1 MILGDQV
8 DLVGVITW
16 EDGEGR
22 RQQATIRADPVWIGR
37 TADCSACIP
46 DLTVSRHHA
55 LIRRTKDG
63 FQVEDHSRN
72 GIEINGKIV
81 TQGILHHGDRLRV
94 GHQTLTFSVKDSE
107 VSSVKDQDI
116 AEETIIAPGQVQP
129 SRPMLIVVSADGS
142 QKTITLSSEQLIIGR
157 DIGNDLVIPDK
168 SVSRRHAEVFSRLGR
183 WRVRNLSHKNPVRVR
198 GKAVSEI
205 ELANGDVIH
214 LGEVSVTF
222 SSQRPEDR
230 PEMPISAFPRH
241 VILGI
246 LVVLVLIGL
255 GAGMYQGLWK
265 PYRTRNLLSEIDRLV
280 EAGDCKKAEEKLR
293 DLYSDFAGKSD
304 LEVRIGLCLAE
315 QEAQVDPEAAAQ
327 RLSNLLAKFP
337 EAALAAG
344 ILDRL
349 GEWRLLAGKI
359 EESQG
364 SHEMALR
371 QYVLVPEGSSAFV
384 KTQEKIS
391 QIWIKKQVKAKQNQN
406 VQELLKRA
414 EALFKQKCYTLP
426 INENAFALYK
436 TVLAIVPHNPKALQ
450 RIEQIKQYYLN
461 RINSALEAE
470 DCKAAAN
477 AWRCYSL
484 IEPGNTGLQ
493 EQITTCRKRASAKK
507 GTEEEKRVRR
517 ILQEGG
523 VKDSS
528 WVLEYLFEGD
538 DDSKDSVSPPW

>member
-22 RQQATIRADPVWIGR
+22 RQQATIRADPVWVGR
-37 TADCSACIP
+37 AADCSACIP

-72 GIEINGKIV
+72 GIEINGKVV

-94 GHQTLTFSVKDSE
+94 GRQTLTFSVKDSE
-107 VSSVKDQDI
+107 VSSVKDQDF
-116 AEETIIAPGQVQP
+116 AEETVVASAQVP
-129 SRPMLIVVSADGS
+129 ASHPKLIVVLADGS
-142 QKTITLSSEQLIIGR
+142 QEIITLSSEQLTIGR
-157 DIGNDLVIPDK
+157 DAGNDLVIPDK

-183 WRVRNLSHKNPVRVR
+183 WRVRNLSYKNPVRVHD
-198 GKAVSEI
+198 KAVSEI

-214 LGEVSVTF
+214 LGEISITF

-230 PEMPISAFPRH
+230 PEMPVSAFPRH
-241 VILGI
+241 IILGI
-246 LVVLVLIGL
+246 LVVLILVGL
-255 GAGMYQGLWK
+255 GVGMYQGLWK
-265 PYRTRNLLSEIDRLV
+265 PYRTRNLLSEIDLLV
-280 EAGDCKKAEEKLR
+280 ETGNCKKAEEKLR

-315 QEAQVDPEAAAQ
+315 QEAQVDLEAAAR

-337 EAALAAG
+337 EEALAAG

-349 GEWRLLAGKI
+349 GEWRLLAGEI

-384 KTQEKIS
+384 KAQEKIS
-391 QIWIKKQVKAKQNQN
+391 QIWIKRQVEAKQNQN
-406 VQELLKRA
+406 VQDLLKRA
-414 EALFKQKCYTLP
+414 MVLFKQKHYTLP
-426 INENAFALYK
+426 VNDNAFALYK
-436 TVLAIVPHNPKALQ
+436 TVLAIAPHNPKALQ

-461 RINSALEAE
+461 RINSALEAK

-507 GTEEEKRVRR
+507 GAEEAKRVRR

-538 DDSKDSVSPPW
+538 DDSKDSASPPW

>member
-8 DLVGVITW
+8 DLVGVIAW
-16 EDGEGR
+16 EDREGR
-22 RQQATIRADPVWIGR
+22 RQQATIRADPVWVGR
-37 TADCSACIP
+37 AADCSACIP

-81 TQGILHHGDRLRV
+81 TQGILRHGDRLQV
-94 GHQTLTFSVKDSE
+94 GRQTLTFSVKDSE
-107 VSSVKDQDI
+107 VSSVEDQDI
-116 AEETIIAPGQVQP
+116 VEETIVASAQVLPSQP
-129 SRPMLIVVSADGS
+129 KLIVVLADGS
-142 QKTITLSSEQLIIGR
+142 QEVITLSSERLTIGR

-183 WRVRNLSHKNPVRVR
+183 WRVRNLSHKNPVRVQ
-198 GKAVSEI
+198 GKAVSETK
-205 ELANGDVIH
+205 LANGDVIH
-214 LGEVSVTF
+214 LGEISITF

-230 PEMPISAFPRH
+230 PDTPVSAFQRH
-241 VILGI
+241 IILGI

-255 GAGMYQGLWK
+255 GAGMYQGLWR
-265 PYRTRNLLSEIDRLV
+265 PYRTRNLLSEIDLFV
-280 EAGDCKKAEEKLR
+280 ETGNCKKAADKLR
-293 DLYSDFAGKSD
+293 DLHSDFAGKSD

-315 QEAQVDPEAAAQ
+315 QEAQVDLEAAAQ
-327 RLSNLLAKFP
+327 RLSGLLAKFP

-344 ILDRL
+344 ILDGL
-349 GEWRLLAGKI
+349 GELRLLAGEI

-384 KTQEKIS
+384 KAQEKIS
-391 QIWIKKQVKAKQNQN
+391 QIWIKRQVEAKQNQN

-414 EALFKQKCYTLP
+414 EMLFKQKYYTLP
-426 INENAFALYK
+426 INNNAFALYK
-436 TVLAIVPHNPKALQ
+436 TVLTIASNNPKALQ
-450 RIEQIKQYYLN
+450 RIEQIKQYYLG

-470 DCKAAAN
+470 DCKAAAD

-484 IEPGNTGLQ
+484 VEPGNTRLK
-493 EQITTCRKRASAKK
+493 EQIMECRKHASEKK
-507 GTEEEKRVRR
+507 GAEESKRVRR

-528 WVLEYLFEGD
+528 WVLKYLFEGD
-538 DDSKDSVSPPW
+538 NDSKDSASSPW

>member
-1 MILGDQV
+1 MILEDQV

-16 EDGEGR
+16 EDGESR
-22 RQQATIRADPVWIGR
+22 KQQATIRADPVWIGR
-37 TADCSACIP
+37 AADCLACIP
-46 DLTVSRHHA
+46 DITVSRHHA

-72 GIEINGKIV
+72 GIEISGKIV
-81 TQGILHHGDRLRV
+81 TQGILNHGDRLRV

-107 VSSVKDQDI
+107 VFSVKDRDI
-116 AEETIIAPGQVQP
+116 AVETIIAPGQVQP
-129 SRPMLIVVSADGS
+129 SRPMLIVILADGS
-142 QKTITLSSEQLIIGR
+142 QEVVTLSSRQLTIGR

-168 SVSRRHAEVFSRLGR
+168 SVSRRHAEIFSRLGR
-183 WRVRNLSHKNPVRVR
+183 WRIRNLSHKNPVRVR
-198 GKAVSEI
+198 GKAISEI

-214 LGEVSVTF
+214 LGEISITF
-222 SSQRPEDR
+222 SSQRPEDN
-230 PEMPISAFPRH
+230 PEMPVSALPRH

-265 PYRTRNLLSEIDRLV
+265 PYRTRNLLSEIDLLV
-280 EAGDCKKAEEKLR
+280 ETGNCKKAAEKLR
-293 DLYSDFAGKSD
+293 DLYSDFPGRSD
-304 LEVRIGLCLAE
+304 MEVRIGLCLAE
-315 QEAQVDPEAAAQ
+315 QEAPVNPEAAAR
-327 RLSNLLAKFP
+327 RLSELLAKFP
-337 EAALAAG
+337 EEALAAE

-349 GEWRLLAGKI
+349 GEWRFLAAEI

-364 SHEMALR
+364 SLKMALR
-371 QYVLVPEGSSAFV
+371 QYVLVPEESSAFV
-384 KTQEKIS
+384 KAQEKIS

-406 VQELLKRA
+406 VKELLKKA

-426 INENAFALYK
+426 VNKNAFALYK
-436 TVLAIVPHNPKALQ
+436 TVLAITPYNPKALQ

-484 IEPGNTGLQ
+484 IEPGNIGLQ
-493 EQITTCRKRASAKK
+493 EQITTCRKRASARQ
-507 GTEEEKRVRR
+507 GTEKEKMVRR

-538 DDSKDSVSPPW
+538 DDSKDSTGPPW